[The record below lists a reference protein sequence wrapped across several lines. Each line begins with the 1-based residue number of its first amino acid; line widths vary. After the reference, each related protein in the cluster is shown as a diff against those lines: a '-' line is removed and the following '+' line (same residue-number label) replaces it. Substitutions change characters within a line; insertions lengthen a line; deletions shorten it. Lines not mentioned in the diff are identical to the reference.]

1 MCKNCRWRGYF
12 NSKETGPTNE
22 KPQGDCRKN
31 APVCGG
37 TSENTYVAWPRTN
50 EDDWCGEFEEK
61 ECKDCKKYKTCINST
76 HPYWK
81 KLAEENKGCRGFKEK
96 K

>member
-1 MCKNCRWRGYF
+1 MC
-12 NSKETGPTNE
+12 
-22 KPQGDCRKN
+22 QDCRFLRQDIKILGAEIPKKFGN
-31 APVCGG
+31 F
-37 TSENTYVAWPRTN
+37 TN
-50 EDDWCGEFEEK
+50 PCNRYPQNIMRSPKEPACGEFEEK